1 LRELA
6 GLGRYDDRLRSR
18 FVSDGFATGR
28 DDVLFGEREMTRLN
42 SFWVRF
48 AFVAAIGGCLTAAG
62 ISADA
67 PKVGDNVAETENQSK
82 AGNDLSL
89 AATAAQLAIEGEN
102 RESPLLLLAA
112 AEILADLQQSRRD
125 PSDVESSTTAT
136 DADGRLPALDMDA
149 LIARARELAK
159 GHEALEAAVEAMIE
173 GIESDS
179 RGLVFRQGKD
189 LETIELEGV
198 IYKVI
203 NTEHDRLDPG
213 DELTLEN
220 VIFEGQK
227 PAQILVIGDGDG
239 DLDLWVYDGNT
250 GNEIASDTDLTSVC
264 IADWTTR
271 YEGPFTVKVKNVGT
285 VWERFY
291 VLANW

>member
-1 LRELA
+1 MAIPKSPWLRLA
-6 GLGRYDDRLRSR
+6 LIALLGS
-18 FVSDGFATGR
+18 G
-28 DDVLFGEREMTRLN
+28 
-42 SFWVRF
+42 
-48 AFVAAIGGCLTAAG
+48 LTAAG
-62 ISADA
+62 LSADS
-67 PKVGDNVAETENQSK
+67 PKVGDNLAESDEPTK

-112 AEILADLQQSRRD
+112 AEILADLPQSRRD
-125 PSDVESSTTAT
+125 AAGVESSTTA
-136 DADGRLPALDMDA
+136 DDSNGRLPPLEMEALMS
-149 LIARARELAK
+149 RARELAK
-159 GHEALEAAVEAMIE
+159 GNEGLEAAVEAMID
-173 GIESDS
+173 GIQSDS

-189 LETIELEGV
+189 LESVELEGV

-203 NTEHDRLDPG
+203 NTEHDRLEPG

-220 VIFEGQK
+220 VVFEGQK

>member
-1 LRELA
+1 MTSWNSIWARLA
-6 GLGRYDDRLRSR
+6 L
-18 FVSDGFATGR
+18 
-28 DDVLFGEREMTRLN
+28 
-42 SFWVRF
+42 
-48 AFVAAIGGCLTAAG
+48 VAVVGGCLTAAG
-62 ISADA
+62 NSADT
-67 PKVGDNVAETENQSK
+67 PKVGDNLAESDDQTK

-102 RESPLLLLAA
+102 RKSPLLLLAA

-125 PSDVESSTTAT
+125 AAGVESSTTA
-136 DADGRLPALDMDA
+136 DNADGRLPALDMDA

-159 GHEALEAAVEAMIE
+159 GNEALETAVEALVE

-179 RGLVFRQGKD
+179 RGLTFRQGKD

-220 VIFEGQK
+220 VVFEGKK

-250 GNEIASDTDLTSVC
+250 GNEIAADTDLTSVC
-264 IADWTTR
+264 VANWTTR

>member
-1 LRELA
+1 MA
-6 GLGRYDDRLRSR
+6 TWSSVGVRL
-18 FVSDGFATGR
+18 
-28 DDVLFGEREMTRLN
+28 VLVG
-42 SFWVRF
+42 V
-48 AFVAAIGGCLTAAG
+48 VAGCLSAAV

-67 PKVGDNVAETENQSK
+67 PKVGDNLAEPDGQNKT
-82 AGNDLSL
+82 GNDLSL

-112 AEILADLQQSRRD
+112 AEIVADLQQSRRD
-125 PSDVESSTTAT
+125 PADVQSSTTAD

-159 GHEALEAAVEAMIE
+159 GNEALEAAVEALVQ
-173 GIESDS
+173 GIESES

-189 LETIELEGV
+189 LETFELDGV

-203 NTEHDRLDPG
+203 NTQHDRLDPG

-220 VIFEGQK
+220 VVFEGRK

>member
-1 LRELA
+1 MA
-6 GLGRYDDRLRSR
+6 TRSSVCIR
-18 FVSDGFATGR
+18 
-28 DDVLFGEREMTRLN
+28 
-42 SFWVRF
+42 
-48 AFVAAIGGCLTAAG
+48 VALIGTIAGCLTAAV

-67 PKVGDNVAETENQSK
+67 PKVGDNLTESDEQTK
-82 AGNDLSL
+82 AGSDLSL

-112 AEILADLQQSRRD
+112 AEVVADLQQSRRD
-125 PSDVESSTTAT
+125 PADVESSTTAA
-136 DADGRLPALDMDA
+136 DSDGRLPALDADA

-159 GHEALEAAVEAMIE
+159 GDEALAAAVEAMIE
-173 GIESDS
+173 GIESNS

-189 LETIELEGV
+189 LETFELEGV
-198 IYKVI
+198 VYKVI
-203 NTEHDRLDPG
+203 NTQHSRLDPG

-220 VIFEGQK
+220 VVFEGGQ
-227 PAQILVIGDGDG
+227 PAQVLVIGDGDG

-264 IADWTTR
+264 VADWTTR
-271 YEGPFTVKVKNVGT
+271 YEGPFTIKVKNVGT

>member
-1 LRELA
+1 
-6 GLGRYDDRLRSR
+6 
-18 FVSDGFATGR
+18 
-28 DDVLFGEREMTRLN
+28 MTTMK
-42 SFWVRF
+42 SVWVRLTL
-48 AFVAAIGGCLTAAG
+48 VALIGGCLTAAG
-62 ISADA
+62 ISADD
-67 PKVGDNVAETENQSK
+67 PKVGDNLAESDEQTK

-102 RESPLLLLAA
+102 RKSPLLLLAA

-125 PSDVESSTTAT
+125 ASDVQSSTTAAN
-136 DADGRLPALDMDA
+136 ADGRLPALDMDS

-159 GHEALEAAVEAMIE
+159 GNEDLEAAVEAMVE

-220 VIFEGQK
+220 VVFEGQK

-264 IADWTTR
+264 VADWTTR
-271 YEGPFTVKVKNVGT
+271 YEGPFTIKVRNVGNI
-285 VWERFY
+285 WERFY

>member
-1 LRELA
+1 M
-6 GLGRYDDRLRSR
+6 
-18 FVSDGFATGR
+18 ATWSP
-28 DDVLFGEREMTRLN
+28 V
-42 SFWVRF
+42 WVR
-48 AFVAAIGGCLTAAG
+48 VVLVGLVGGGLSAAV

-67 PKVGDNVAETENQSK
+67 PKVGDNLAESDEQDK

-112 AEILADLQQSRRD
+112 AEIVADLQQSRRD
-125 PSDVESSTTAT
+125 ADDVESSTTAD
-136 DADGRLPALDMDA
+136 DADGQLPALDMDA

-159 GHEALEAAVEAMIE
+159 GNEALAAAVEAMIE

-189 LETIELEGV
+189 LDTFELEGV

-203 NTEHDRLDPG
+203 NTQHDRLDPG

-220 VIFEGQK
+220 VVFEGQK

-271 YEGPFTVKVKNVGT
+271 YEGPFTVKVKNVGP